1 MPTSAAPESPIN
13 PVYNIPDFEDPEP
26 GRSPDASGTVMG
38 ASVVVDVVV
47 VVVEVVDV
55 VVVSGAMVV
64 AGGMYFF
71 FGATVVGAGVS
82 VVVVVVGIETASIDA
97 RAADLRVSGRAT

>member
-47 VVVEVVDV
+47 VVEVVDV

-71 FGATVVGAGVS
+71 FGATVVGAGIS